1 MAVTS
6 IWPIKGRVDKV
17 INYAR
22 NPEKTHDKK
31 SLLKL
36 HEIEGVIEYAAD
48 EMKTETRALVTCLN
62 LSSEENAA
70 KEFMEVKHRYRKEDG
85 RVCYHGYQSFKA
97 DEVDADTAHN
107 IGAVCFFVM
116 KAISLRRYY
125 PFRFEGFGK
134 GFPSQ
139 PLKQHP

>member
-70 KEFMEVKHRYRKEDG
+70 KEFMEVKHRYGKEDG
-85 RVCYHGYQSFKA
+85 RVCYHGYQSLRLMRWMRIPR
-97 DEVDADTAHN
+97 T
-107 IGAVCFFVM
+107 
-116 KAISLRRYY
+116 ISVWLLPRS
-125 PFRFEGFGK
+125 FGET
-134 GFPSQ
+134 GSR
-139 PLKQHP
+139 L

>member
-48 EMKTETRALVTCLN
+48 EMKTETELL
-62 LSSEENAA
+62 
-70 KEFMEVKHRYRKEDG
+70 
-85 RVCYHGYQSFKA
+85 
-97 DEVDADTAHN
+97 
-107 IGAVCFFVM
+107 
-116 KAISLRRYY
+116 
-125 PFRFEGFGK
+125 
-134 GFPSQ
+134 
-139 PLKQHP
+139 

>member
-70 KEFMEVKHRYRKEDG
+70 KEFMEVKHRYGPCNSCLHHGAGFHQRDG
-85 RVCYHGYQSFKA
+85 G
-97 DEVDADTAHN
+97 N
-107 IGAVCFFVM
+107 G
-116 KAISLRRYY
+116 L
-125 PFRFEGFGK
+125 
-134 GFPSQ
+134 
-139 PLKQHP
+139 

>member
-70 KEFMEVKHRYRKEDG
+70 KEFMEVKHRYPVRTHRRLLLSLLDDRK
-85 RVCYHGYQSFKA
+85 RR
-97 DEVDADTAHN
+97 TAYAHKIRKN
-107 IGAVCFFVM
+107 EGKI
-116 KAISLRRYY
+116 
-125 PFRFEGFGK
+125 FEGA
-134 GFPSQ
+134 
-139 PLKQHP
+139 